1 MKSEYNGGRMEKCC
15 SLGGVPYVN
24 ALALTRLSPVFAYE
38 SSFANRSP
46 TTHQYKTH
54 HLSIKNPYFSDCS
67 PAWIHPVSKFH
78 HCHYCTFHIILNAK
92 FITPPRAPLPRT
104 ALDLRLQPRPPS
116 PGPAIASPQ
125 CACPTK
131 PVGINVSQVPLEKLQ
146 KQKLGWRDGY
156 VLTLKMSSTAVLFF
170 LSSCPPPKNA
180 RSRHVAGPIVPRATA
195 SSAVETRRPALA
207 RKNTR
212 DVIKNCPRMF

>member
-1 MKSEYNGGRMEKCC
+1 MAEEWRN
-15 SLGGVPYVN
+15 V
-24 ALALTRLSPVFAYE
+24 AHLAAFHMSTRLLSRDFPLFLHT
-38 SSFANRSP
+38 N
-46 TTHQYKTH
+46 H
-54 HLSIKNPYFSDCS
+54 HLPIEAPPPINIKPIICQSKTPYFSDCS

>member
-1 MKSEYNGGRMEKCC
+1 MAEEWRN
-15 SLGGVPYVN
+15 V
-24 ALALTRLSPVFAYE
+24 AHLAAFHMSTRLLSRDFPLFLHT
-38 SSFANRSP
+38 N
-46 TTHQYKTH
+46 H
-54 HLSIKNPYFSDCS
+54 HLPIEAPPPINIKPIICQ
-67 PAWIHPVSKFH
+67 SKTLISQTAHLPGFIL
-78 HCHYCTFHIILNAK
+78 CQNFIIVINAQFTSFNDVNAK